1 MTFEEQAEGVVLR
14 VRLSPNSS
22 ACKLNGKWMSPEGEE
37 YLKINVV
44 SVAEKG
50 RANQELIKFLSKN
63 LKEAKSSFEIIS
75 GMLDRYKK
83 IVIHG
88 DYINLK
94 QKLENWLEKENDGAD
109 N

>member
-1 MTFEEQAEGVVLR
+1 MTIEVQAEGVVIR

-22 ACKLNGKWMSPEGEE
+22 ACKLNGKWMSPEGDE

-75 GMLDRYKK
+75 GTLDRYKK
-83 IVIHG
+83 IMIHG
-88 DYINLK
+88 DGETLR
-94 QKLENWLEKENDGAD
+94 QKLENWLEKDNDCT
-109 N
+109 NN